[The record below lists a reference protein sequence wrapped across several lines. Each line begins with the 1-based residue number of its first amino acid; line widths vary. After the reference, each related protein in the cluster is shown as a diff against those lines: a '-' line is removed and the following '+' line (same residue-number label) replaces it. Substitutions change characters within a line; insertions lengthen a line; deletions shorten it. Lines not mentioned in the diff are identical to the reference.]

1 MKCGDGMNRL
11 DRLVKIKNIIKVASK
26 RSYNYAIIRDMF
38 ASNYPQLDFGGLSE
52 DYLSWLKFRYIDNQ
66 SEGDEVIYPIDKALT
81 ILKNF
86 SRIQNK
92 WKSDLEFRDK
102 LSREGFNDILSIEF
116 LSLDEMEKII
126 SLDTSGLTVRV
137 QGVRLQE
144 GEYLGKFGE
153 WNLWLPY
160 TKESSAKIA
169 GYNPVTYESDTE
181 WCTAIT
187 RGSNLFYNYVGKDSF
202 LFYIIKDNPI
212 GDEDWLTL
220 GVLTR
225 GSEVVLDLSG
235 KDGGLS
241 VNRVNEGLTEEDY
254 SRILGDHWS
263 AIKSRIYSEVE
274 KFKLTDEHGES
285 RYESP
290 SKRFIFHLAKNISD
304 FKKEFAPKSNNE
316 KKEFISLIMGA
327 DPSEEVRKE
336 ILLWEAKTNPAGYI
350 NRRFNS
356 SDSKGYYDINLV
368 ALKGLYSKD
377 PMEIF
382 SNKSLYQYLRRGG
395 RYDSFMEDVFKDL
408 KAEKSGSF
416 LKDYVGIVK
425 DLGYNDVDDYLE
437 VKALDSNL
445 GSKLSKLSKV
455 LDFLGMRKESSR
467 VRYLSFL
474 I

>member
-1 MKCGDGMNRL
+1 MSRSI
-11 DRLVKIKNIIKVASK
+11 RLVKIKNIIKVAVS
-26 RSYNYAIIRDMF
+26 SSDNYAALRDIF
-38 ASNYPQLDFGGLSE
+38 TAKYPQVDFGGLSE
-52 DYLSWLKFRYIDNQ
+52 DYLSWLKVRYIDEL
-66 SEGDEVIYPIDKALT
+66 SEVDEVIYSIDKALT

-92 WKSDLEFRDK
+92 WKSNLDFRKK
-102 LSREGFNDILSIEF
+102 LSSEGFEDISSIKS

-126 SLDTSGLTVRV
+126 SLDTSGLTVQV
-137 QGVRLQE
+137 HGVRLQE

-169 GYNPVTYESDTE
+169 GYNPVTYDSDTE

-202 LFYIIKDNPI
+202 LFYIIKDNPS

-220 GVLTR
+220 GVLIR
-225 GSEVVLDLSG
+225 GSEVVFDFTG

-241 VNRVNEGLTEEDY
+241 VNRINEGLTEEDY
-254 SRILGDHWS
+254 SRILGESWGV
-263 AIKSRIYSEVE
+263 IKSRIYSEVE
-274 KFKLTDEHGES
+274 KFKFTDESGKG

-290 SKRFIFHLAKNISD
+290 SKRFIFHLAQNISD
-304 FKKEFAPKSNNE
+304 FKKEFGPKSNNE
-316 KKEFISLIMGA
+316 KKEFISLIMSS

-368 ALKGLYSKD
+368 ALRVLYSKN

-382 SNKSLYQYLRRGG
+382 SNKNLYEHLRRGG
-395 RYDSFMEDVFKDL
+395 RYDNFMEDILKDL
-408 KAEKSGSF
+408 KAEKPGFF
-416 LKDYVGIVK
+416 LKDYVDIVK
-425 DLGYNDVDDYLE
+425 ELGYDDIDDYLE
-437 VKALDSNL
+437 VKALESDL
-445 GSKLSKLSKV
+445 GSKLSKLSKA
-455 LDFLGMRKESSR
+455 LDSLGMKKEASK
-467 VRYLSFL
+467 VRYLSSL